1 MPATIK
7 ILLIEDDGDD
17 VELLQEALN
26 TNNIL
31 YEMEVLNDGSE
42 AIEFAKNCVACPHI
56 IVMDYNLP
64 KVHGKEVLKQIK
76 ATSLLKDI
84 PLVVLTT
91 SSSKIDMDYAYEMGA
106 EKFLIKPITLAEM
119 KITSTTIQDIALLYK
134 QKSN

>member
-1 MPATIK
+1 MPTTIK

-26 TNNIL
+26 NNNVH

-42 AIEFAKNCVACPHI
+42 AIEFVKNCSKYPHI

-76 ATSLLKDI
+76 ATTQLKDI

-91 SSSKIDMDYAYEMGA
+91 SSSKTDMEYAYEMGA
-106 EKFLIKPITLAEM
+106 DKFLIKPITMAEM
-119 KITSTTIQDIALLYK
+119 KITTNTIQNIALLYK

>member
-26 TNNIL
+26 TNNVH

-42 AIEFAKNCVACPHI
+42 AIEFVKNCSKYPHI

-76 ATSLLKDI
+76 ATTLLKDI

-91 SSSKIDMDYAYEMGA
+91 SSSKTDMEYAYEMGA
-106 EKFLIKPITLAEM
+106 DKFLIKPITLAEM
-119 KITSTTIQDIALLYK
+119 KITTNTIQNIALLYK

>member
-26 TNNIL
+26 TNDVRFT
-31 YEMEVLNDGSE
+31 MEVLNDGSE
-42 AIEFAKNCVACPHI
+42 AIEYIKTCVECPHV

-64 KVHGKEVLKQIK
+64 KVHGKEVLKEIK

-84 PLVVLTT
+84 PLIVLTT
-91 SSSKIDMDYAYEMGA
+91 SSSKTDMEYAYHMGA
-106 EKFLIKPITLAEM
+106 DKFLIKPITMSEM
-119 KITSTTIQDIALLYK
+119 KYTTSTIFEIALLQK
-134 QKSN
+134 QKN